1 MDGWTSVY
9 SGSIAIPAELLRA
22 VARTANVHIYTDKDD
37 LVYTNKNLLGISS
50 RTAGEKLIKLP
61 RKQDVYDLFDKQLI
75 GKDIDSFSVSMPADS
90 TKLYF
95 TGNIKDLEKAME
107 NKMKM
112 KEKGF
117 TLIELLIVISIIAI
131 LAALLLPALRT
142 AKEKG
147 RETLCKSNMKQIGLA
162 ITMYS
167 SDNDGWVKLSNADLP
182 NSEFKQYWNYLLY
195 SGNYI
200 STPSIFL
207 CPSYLQNNSEIKII
221 LIHGDGLSGTWENT
235 APQRTTYNI

>member
-1 MDGWTSVY
+1 M
-9 SGSIAIPAELLRA
+9 R
-22 VARTANVHIYTDKDD
+22 
-37 LVYTNKNLLGISS
+37 
-50 RTAGEKLIKLP
+50 
-61 RKQDVYDLFDKQLI
+61 
-75 GKDIDSFSVSMPADS
+75 
-90 TKLYF
+90 
-95 TGNIKDLEKAME
+95 
-107 NKMKM
+107 
-112 KEKGF
+112 EKGF

-200 STPSIFL
+200 NTPSIFL
-207 CPSYLQNNSEIKII
+207 CPSYPPEQFGDKDYFDSWRRTLGHLGKYGPSTNYVQYLRFSRLSNPSDFPI
-221 LIHGDGLSGTWENT
+221 LADTCASAWSTQVRFFGYRNAYLSTYYIHLRHVKAANYLVPTGSVSKEKRQYFWDKNFWVE
-235 APQRTTYNI
+235 